1 VSDADAHDLALFL
14 HLLGVVTLMAGIAIA
29 AVAHA
34 RARREESTEGVVVL
48 LRLAR
53 TGVLLAAP
61 AALVVIG
68 AGAWLVSLD
77 QLDWDTGWLRSA
89 IGVFVL
95 SLVLGA
101 AGGRRPRQAREL
113 AERLRADGQ
122 PPNDALRALLDDRAS
137 LLANVASGVAML
149 VVLWLM
155 VAKP

>member
-1 VSDADAHDLALFL
+1 VSGSRDVALFL
-14 HLLGVVTLMAGIAIA
+14 HLLGVIALMAGIAIA

-34 RARREESTEGVVVL
+34 RARRERSAEGVVAL

-68 AGAWLVSLD
+68 AGGWLVSVEELP
-77 QLDWDTGWLRSA
+77 WSTGWLRA
-89 IGVFVL
+89 AVAVFVL
-95 SLVLGA
+95 SLLLGA
-101 AGGRRPRQAREL
+101 AGGRRPRQARER
-113 AERLRADGQ
+113 AERLLADGR
-122 PPNDALRALLDDRAS
+122 PPDDALRALLDDRAS
-137 LLANVASGVAML
+137 LLANVASAVAML

>member
-1 VSDADAHDLALFL
+1 MSGSGARDVALFL
-14 HLLGVVTLMAGIAIA
+14 HLLGVIALLAGIAIA

-34 RARREESTEGVVVL
+34 RARREESTEAVVVL

-61 AALVVIG
+61 AALLVVG
-68 AGAWLVSLD
+68 AGAWLVSIQHLA
-77 QLDWDTGWLRSA
+77 WDTGWLRTA
-89 IGVFVL
+89 IALFVV

-113 AERLRADGQ
+113 AERLRTDGR

-137 LLANVASGVAML
+137 LLANAASAIAML

>member
-1 VSDADAHDLALFL
+1 MSTADARDLALFL
-14 HLLGVVTLMAGIAIA
+14 HLLGVVALTAGIAIA

-34 RARREESTEGVVVL
+34 RARREESAEGVVVL

-61 AALVVIG
+61 AALVVVG
-68 AGAWLVSLD
+68 AGAWLVGIEDLG
-77 QLDWDTGWLRSA
+77 WDTGWLRSA
-89 IGVFVL
+89 IAVFVL

-137 LLANVASGVAML
+137 LLANVASGIAML

>member
-1 VSDADAHDLALFL
+1 MSDAHDIALFL
-14 HLLGVVTLMAGIAIA
+14 HLLGVITLMAGIAIA

-34 RARREESTEGVVVL
+34 RARTADSAEAVVVL

-77 QLDWDTGWLRSA
+77 HLGWDTGWLRSA
-89 IGVFVL
+89 IGVFIV
-95 SLVLGA
+95 SLLLGA

-113 AERLRADGQ
+113 AEQLRRDGQ
-122 PPNDALRALLDDRAS
+122 RPNDALRALLDDRAS

>member
-1 VSDADAHDLALFL
+1 MRDLALFL
-14 HLLGVVTLMAGIAIA
+14 HLLGVVALMAGIAIA

-34 RARREESTEGVVVL
+34 RARREESAEAVVVL

-61 AALVVIG
+61 AALLVVG
-68 AGAWLVSLD
+68 AGAWLIGIEHLGLD
-77 QLDWDTGWLRSA
+77 VGWLRSA
-89 IGVFVL
+89 IALFVV

-113 AERLRADGQ
+113 AERLRAEGR
-122 PPNDALRALLDDRAS
+122 PPDAALRALLDDRLS
-137 LLANVASGVAML
+137 LLANAASAIAML
-149 VVLWLM
+149 GVLWLM

>member
-1 VSDADAHDLALFL
+1 MSAVDARDVALFL
-14 HLLGVVTLMAGIAIA
+14 HLLGVITLMAGIAIA

-34 RARREESTEGVVVL
+34 RARREESAEAVVVL

-68 AGAWLVSLD
+68 AGSWLVSIEHLG
-77 QLDWDTGWLRSA
+77 WDADWLRAA
-89 IGVFVL
+89 IAVFVV
-95 SLVLGA
+95 SLLLGA

-113 AERLRADGQ
+113 AEQLRADGR
-122 PPNDALRALLDDRAS
+122 PPDEELRTLLDDRPS
-137 LLANVASGVAML
+137 LLANLASAVAML